1 MPVYPVWLNRTGL
14 IGDYAEA
21 EPVNFVFEALGND
34 SATASSYRLHSG
46 ELPAGLTFSNNY
58 SISGFSNVFCRVSGN
73 LDLVDD
79 TTVSNFTLRAN
90 IGNQF
95 ADAAFAIQVAGRD
108 APYFTANANVGNY
121 LAGQYIANTYDGY
134 ELTYVDQDATSNV
147 VIGLSYTSNALPY
160 GVDIVQDSGN
170 WYIRGQPVFTR
181 FDDYANPV
189 AVAPPYG
196 WPRFTQYDAN
206 IEISDGTFTAYQ
218 MFTIGVYARDYWS
231 ADSDNFNLDVQ
242 AVNTGNRAFTFG
254 NSAIFVTDA
263 DYSNVHLTI
272 GDGVVNA
279 DYLPSNTVI
288 ANITTAIEI
297 NGTAYTQLNLSAAAI
312 ATTAANAT
320 SNALFLE
327 TSFGSTDNDY
337 LGEVDVA
344 GNIVSGIFYSNANLT
359 AGSLLTTA
367 NINAVNGIGSNSN
380 VRIGADGIT
389 ANSYLLNNYFG
400 PNLSSQIFRATQV
413 DQGHPL
419 IFTNPFPG
427 GQGYA
432 GRGYYS
438 ADMSNKYE
446 PILLDP
452 SGALTY
458 TVNGNF
464 YAFKFTSYDPNG
476 REVFYRVDS
485 GSLPPGLTLNSATGF
500 IYGYVISEFDATY
513 TFSIQAYIPSLLGEY
528 ISYVNTYNVFV
539 YGRNPSINVWVTPE
553 RVGTVQAGQPSELQ
567 MQATS
572 NVVQNFVYTIEDGQ
586 LPPGL
591 KLSETGLII
600 GRPAFSIF
608 ESGDTT
614 KIYQFTVSA
623 TGGEIANP
631 QGGIYRVVL
640 TQQFSILV
648 ENPYA
653 LPYNSLYIQAYPQA
667 ETQGI
672 ISGILSDGESMPSS
686 LIYRFEDPNF
696 GIADALTYLH
706 ATGINAANNQIY
718 FNSMQE
724 NHYHRYLTVGP
735 FKTAVAKNLDETIR
749 YEVVYCEFI
758 DNLVNND
765 GVSVGMEVG
774 FPPNRGGVSV
784 VYPNSLDN
792 MRDRIYTDLGRV
804 NKRLPLWMR
813 SRQSDGKILGFVP
826 AWVVCYTQPNASGE
840 IAYRL
845 NQRWGEYLD
854 LIDFELDRYELDNAL
869 TWNYTINTTANVDA
883 GQAIA
888 NTVSLGTWQ
897 NPVNSGLTIVAIDVA
912 NNTISITPAAEIVD
926 IRVGDTVSVS
936 GNRAAVND
944 SNLESYVT
952 YVGNSQGLSA
962 YFVNQGNVVPAN
974 VIYANS
980 YFSNANVYVSANG
993 TPVLGYP
1000 TLQDTIVLSNAAQA
1014 GFGNASVGSNIYI
1027 VNEYVDDNRYN
1038 KYLLFPRVN
1047 IIN

>member
-1 MPVYPVWLNRTGL
+1 
-14 IGDYAEA
+14 
-21 EPVNFVFEALGND
+21 
-34 SATASSYRLHSG
+34 
-46 ELPAGLTFSNNY
+46 
-58 SISGFSNVFCRVSGN
+58 
-73 LDLVDD
+73 
-79 TTVSNFTLRAN
+79 
-90 IGNQF
+90 
-95 ADAAFAIQVAGRD
+95 
-108 APYFTANANVGNY
+108 
-121 LAGQYIANTYDGY
+121 
-134 ELTYVDQDATSNV
+134 
-147 VIGLSYTSNALPY
+147 
-160 GVDIVQDSGN
+160 
-170 WYIRGQPVFTR
+170 
-181 FDDYANPV
+181 
-189 AVAPPYG
+189 
-196 WPRFTQYDAN
+196 
-206 IEISDGTFTAYQ
+206 
-218 MFTIGVYARDYWS
+218 
-231 ADSDNFNLDVQ
+231 
-242 AVNTGNRAFTFG
+242 
-254 NSAIFVTDA
+254 
-263 DYSNVHLTI
+263 
-272 GDGVVNA
+272 
-279 DYLPSNTVI
+279 
-288 ANITTAIEI
+288 
-297 NGTAYTQLNLSAAAI
+297 
-312 ATTAANAT
+312 
-320 SNALFLE
+320 
-327 TSFGSTDNDY
+327 
-337 LGEVDVA
+337 
-344 GNIVSGIFYSNANLT
+344 
-359 AGSLLTTA
+359 
-367 NINAVNGIGSNSN
+367 
-380 VRIGADGIT
+380 
-389 ANSYLLNNYFG
+389 
-400 PNLSSQIFRATQV
+400 
-413 DQGHPL
+413 
-419 IFTNPFPG
+419 
-427 GQGYA
+427 
-432 GRGYYS
+432 
-438 ADMSNKYE
+438 
-446 PILLDP
+446 
-452 SGALTY
+452 
-458 TVNGNF
+458 
-464 YAFKFTSYDPNG
+464 
-476 REVFYRVDS
+476 
-485 GSLPPGLTLNSATGF
+485 
-500 IYGYVISEFDATY
+500 
-513 TFSIQAYIPSLLGEY
+513 
-528 ISYVNTYNVFV
+528 
-539 YGRNPSINVWVTPE
+539 
-553 RVGTVQAGQPSELQ
+553 

-608 ESGDTT
+608 ESGDTS

-706 ATGINAANNQIY
+706 ATGINAANSQIY

-758 DNLVNND
+758 DNLVNNE
-765 GVSVGMEVG
+765 GESVGMEVG
-774 FPPNRGGVSV
+774 FPPNRGGISV

-897 NPVNSGLTIVAIDVA
+897 NPVDSGLTIVAIDVA

>member
-14 IGDYAEA
+14 IGDLSEA
-21 EPVNFVFEALGND
+21 EPVNFVFEAIGND
-34 SATASSYRLHSG
+34 SVTASSYRLHSG

-58 SISGFSNVFCRVSGN
+58 TISGFTNVFCRVSGT
-73 LDLVDD
+73 LDLVDE

-95 ADAAFAIQVAGRD
+95 ADSAYAIRVEGRD

-121 LAGQYIANTYDGY
+121 LAGQYIANSYDGY
-134 ELTYVDQDATSNV
+134 QLTYVDQDATSNV
-147 VIGLSYTSNALPY
+147 TVGLSYTSNALPY

-181 FDDYANPV
+181 FDDYANPI

-231 ADSDNFNLDVQ
+231 ADSDNFNLTLQ
-242 AVNTGNRAFTFG
+242 AVNTGNRAFIFG

-279 DYLPSNTVI
+279 SYLPSNTVI

-297 NGTAYTQLNLSAAAI
+297 NGTDYTKLDLSNAAI

-367 NINAVNGIGSNSN
+367 NINAVNAIGSSSN
-380 VRIGADGIT
+380 VRIGANSIT

-400 PNLSSQIFRATQV
+400 PNLASQIFRATLV

-427 GQGYA
+427 SQGYA

-438 ADMSNKYE
+438 ADMANKYE

-452 SGALTY
+452 SGALTT

-464 YAFKFTSYDPNG
+464 YAFKFNSYDPNG
-476 REVFYRVDS
+476 REVFYRVYS

-500 IYGYVISEFDATY
+500 IYGYVDSEFDATY
-513 TFSIQAYIPSLLGEY
+513 TFSIQAYIPSTLGEY

-567 MQATS
+567 MLATS
-572 NVVQNFVYTIEDGQ
+572 NVVQNFVYTIEEGQ

-608 ESGDTT
+608 ESGDTS
-614 KIYQFTVSA
+614 KIYTFTVSA
-623 TGGEIANP
+623 TGGEIVNP

-640 TQQFSILV
+640 TQQFTILV
-648 ENPYA
+648 ENPYQ
-653 LPYNSLYIQAYPQA
+653 LPYNNLYIQAYPPA
-667 ETQGI
+667 ESQGI
-672 ISGILSDGESMPSS
+672 ISGILSDGESMPSA

-696 GIADALTYLH
+696 GIADSLQYLH
-706 ATGINAANNQIY
+706 ATGLNVANSQIY

-735 FKTAVAKNLDETIR
+735 FKTAVARNTDESIR

-758 DNLVNND
+758 DDLVNNE
-765 GVSVGMEVG
+765 GESVGMEVG
-774 FPPNRGGVSV
+774 FPPNRGGISV

-792 MRDRIYTDLGRV
+792 MRNRIYTDLGRV

-813 SRQSDGKILGFVP
+813 SRQGDGKILGFVP
-826 AWVVCYTQPNASGE
+826 AWVVCYTQPTASGE

-845 NQRWGEYLD
+845 NQRWGQYLN
-854 LIDFELDRYELDNAL
+854 LINFELDRYELDNAL
-869 TWNYTINTTANVDA
+869 TWNYTISTTANVDA

-888 NTVSLGTWQ
+888 NTVSLGTWL
-897 NPVNSGLTIVAIDVA
+897 NPVDSGLTITAIDMA

-962 YFVNQGNVVPAN
+962 YFINQGLTVPAN

-993 TPVLGYP
+993 TPVIGYP
-1000 TLQDTIVLSNAAQA
+1000 TLQDTIVLSNAQQA
-1014 GFGNASVGSNIYI
+1014 GFGNASVGSNIYV